1 MKYQDL
7 KKQCDDF
14 LESAER
20 LNVPV
25 DALAIERDKI
35 MREAL
40 KCMQN
45 GSVFGPQWARQLL
58 RLYNGV

>member
-1 MKYQDL
+1 MKFQEL
-7 KKQCDDF
+7 KQQVDDF
-14 LESAER
+14 LEQVER

-25 DALAIERDKI
+25 DSLAANRDLIVKP
-35 MREAL
+35 AL

-58 RLYNGV
+58 RLYNGR